1 MHGLDPDRMQKEG
14 GWLKTLKEGEM
25 RTGSNRWDQ
34 ANGGWWADGDKWRL
48 GEEGLLRPNQLLS
61 SFHPIALTLTPWIH
75 MPILFLC
82 ISTYHPEALISKLIH
97 PSQSSAICPSPPSH
111 LIPSFTNQLPSHL
124 SHWLLYTVYLPSTL
138 SPDWGP
144 RPKSST
150 TPFPQHIEFLWQF
163 IFCFQFLNLILSA
176 NFEILSQ
183 NQTEVISKC

>member
-1 MHGLDPDRMQKEG
+1 MGRWRQVEVGGGRTFETESASLFLPSHCPHPHPLDPY
-14 GWLKTLKEGEM
+14 
-25 RTGSNRWDQ
+25 
-34 ANGGWWADGDKWRL
+34 AY
-48 GEEGLLRPNQLLS
+48 
-61 SFHPIALTLTPWIH
+61 
-75 MPILFLC
+75 LFLC

-138 SPDWGP
+138 SSDWGP

-150 TPFPQHIEFLWQF
+150 TPFPQHIDFLWQF